1 MKPIPNWR
9 QAWRLWSVRVSAIG
23 AAIFAVLL
31 AAPAQVQDIWNA
43 LPPDVQAMIP
53 NAKGVAL
60 AITVAATIARVLQ
73 QKGKTDGGQ

>member
-1 MKPIPNWR
+1 MKPIPDWR

-31 AAPAQVQDIWNA
+31 AAPDQVQAIWNA
-43 LPPDVQAMIP
+43 LPPDIQALVP

-60 AITVAATIARVLQ
+60 AISVAVTIARILQ
-73 QKGKTDGGQ
+73 QKEKTDGGQ

>member
-9 QAWRLWSVRVSAIG
+9 QAWRLWSVRVS
-23 AAIFAVLL
+23 AIFAVLL

-43 LPPDVQAMIP
+43 LPPDIQAMIP
-53 NAKGVAL
+53 NAKSVAL

-73 QKGKTDGGQ
+73 QKEKADGGQ